1 MVDQLRDIA
10 ILATIA
16 LLFVLTL
23 QVLWLTNPR
32 RDAER
37 RADDEGA

>member
-32 RDAER
+32 RTADR
-37 RADDEGA
+37 RRRR